1 MSMWVGESERG
12 VRDVFDKA
20 RKAAPCI
27 LFMDE
32 IDSIATK
39 RGSGGAGGGE
49 GVNDR
54 MLN

>member
-12 VRDVFDKA
+12 VREVFDKA

-39 RGSGGAGGGE
+39 RGAGSGGGE

>member
-1 MSMWVGESERG
+1 MWVGESERG

-32 IDSIATK
+32 IDSIASR
-39 RGSGGAGGGE
+39 RGASSSGGE

-54 MLN
+54 MVN

>member
-12 VRDVFDKA
+12 VREVFDKA

-39 RGSGGAGGGE
+39 RGGKLQNRRHFS
-49 GVNDR
+49 R
-54 MLN
+54 C